1 MNMDAPAPPKTLKIN
16 RLLPYWAVF
25 QADIRQTLRSWI
37 YRAWVFLSLGSAL
50 GYLLYRYG
58 AKQVAG
64 MVQPASDLMSDMLSW
79 IVLGSVTL
87 IIVLTAGTICS
98 ERGTMAD
105 SVISR
110 GISRFQYFLGKWHA
124 RLVVILCTFFVM
136 GLLILA
142 GAFCLLHGETLS
154 FVGTLVALTVVSAI
168 LVAVITCSVTVSA
181 VANTTMVSIAVGW
194 LAVNGAAFVLSLL
207 PHRYPAPDRVL
218 KSMPDMVHGIYDM
231 HAVTRLVLG
240 SLILSVV
247 AALAGMLYFSRRDV

>member
-1 MNMDAPAPPKTLKIN
+1 MDAPAPAKALKIN

-25 QADIRQTLRSWI
+25 QADIKQTLRSWI
-37 YRAWVFLSLGSAL
+37 YRAWVVLSLGAAA

-79 IVLGSVTL
+79 MVLGSVTL

-105 SVISR
+105 SVLSR

-124 RLVVILCTFFVM
+124 RLAVILSTFFVM
-136 GLLILA
+136 GVLILISS
-142 GAFCLLHGETLS
+142 FCLLHGETLS
-154 FVGTLVALTVVSAI
+154 FLGTLVALAAASAV
-168 LVAVITCSVTVSA
+168 LVAVITCGVTVSA
-181 VANTTMVSIAVGW
+181 IANSTMVSIAIGW

-207 PHRYPAPDRVL
+207 PARFPAPDRVL
-218 KSMPDMVHGIYDM
+218 KSMPDMVHGNYDM
-231 HAVTRLVLG
+231 HAVSR
-240 SLILSVV
+240 LILASCLVSLL
-247 AALAGMLYFSRRDV
+247 AALAGMVHFSRRDV